1 MTALINI
8 LFVID
13 CYKTPYAGTEG
24 QIIKLV
30 QGLDKDKDKYK
41 ATFIVFRES
50 EYIRLNDFPIPVE
63 VVNIQRLSSPFSWL
77 RLFGCFLR
85 KKRENYRLAHIFFN
99 DPSMICPLLLKLL
112 GYKIIISRR
121 DMGYWYSWSNV
132 TILKI
137 NAFFVDLVITNS
149 EAVKKITMSK
159 EGYISDHVAVIYNG
173 YQESAIVDSI
183 VKNIDVVMDESEI
196 RIALVANIRPIKRI
210 ADAIKAINIVHD
222 TDKRVVL
229 YVVGDGDKSQL
240 LELAETLGISLSIR
254 FLGPRDDVLQLL
266 PLFHIGIL
274 CSESE
279 GFSNTL
285 IEYMQSG
292 LPVVCSNV
300 GGNPE
305 IVEHGV
311 NGFLYETGDIQILA
325 KYILELIVDDSLRER
340 MGQLGMK
347 KVKKNYSL
355 TNYVDH
361 HQRLYEE
368 LLS

>member
-13 CYKTPYAGTEG
+13 FYKTPYAGTEG

-30 QGLDKDKDKYK
+30 QGLDKDKYK

-50 EYIRLNDFPIPVE
+50 EYIRLNDFPIPVD

-77 RLFGCFLR
+77 SLFGCFLR
-85 KKRENYRLAHIFFN
+85 MKRENYRLAHIFFN

-121 DMGYWYSWSNV
+121 DMGYWYSWSNLP
-132 TILKI
+132 ILKI

-149 EAVKKITMSK
+149 EAVKKITMNK
-159 EGYISDHVAVIYNG
+159 EGYKSDHVAVIYNG
-173 YQESAIVDSI
+173 YQESAIVDSV
-183 VKNIDVVMDESEI
+183 VKKIDVDVDDSEI
-196 RIALVANIRPIKRI
+196 RIVLVANVRPIKRI
-210 ADAIKAINIVHD
+210 ADAINAIKIVRD

-311 NGFLYETGDIQILA
+311 NGFLYETGDIQVLA
-325 KYILELIVDDSLRER
+325 KHILELIVNDSLRER
-340 MGQLGMK
+340 MGQLGIK

-355 TNYVDH
+355 SNYVDH

-368 LLS
+368 LLSQ